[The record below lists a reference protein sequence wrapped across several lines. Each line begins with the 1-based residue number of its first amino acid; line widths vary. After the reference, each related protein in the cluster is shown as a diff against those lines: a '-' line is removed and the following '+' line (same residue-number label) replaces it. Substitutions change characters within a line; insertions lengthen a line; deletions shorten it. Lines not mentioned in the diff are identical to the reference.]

1 MSNKQSLLT
10 KLYLASFPIIANAW
24 ILIVY
29 LKSWLNSND
38 SRIKERIGITD
49 LRRPEGVVIW
59 CHAVSLGESLAILP
73 LINAFV
79 RNKNINVLITSST
92 LSSAKLITKRMPEK
106 SIHQF
111 SPLDHPK
118 WISNFLNHWKPNVSI
133 RVESEIWPNTLKTL
147 YEKKIPIILVNGK
160 ISKRSYNN
168 WKKYPYFANSIFNT
182 ISLVLAKSEEEAE
195 KFKVLGADKVI
206 SIGELK
212 HASPTL
218 PINNDLRE
226 ELKKKITGRP
236 VWIAAS
242 IHKGEEK
249 FVINSHIYLK
259 KIWPDILTVIAPRHL
274 EFSKNIEKLSKRL
287 RLNCIRK
294 SSRRFPDED
303 SDIYIL
309 DTFGELG
316 TLYSII
322 PIVFIGKSLG
332 KKKGG
337 QNPLEPAQLGCQ
349 IIFGNHMENF
359 KKISKEMINKKI
371 AMQIESQEELN
382 FCLEHLLIKQNK
394 QNNRENIKK
403 KLSQI
408 QEEGK
413 KSIQKSYDEI
423 MKYI

>member
-1 MSNKQSLLT
+1 
-10 KLYLASFPIIANAW
+10 
-24 ILIVY
+24 
-29 LKSWLNSND
+29 
-38 SRIKERIGITD
+38 
-49 LRRPEGVVIW
+49 
-59 CHAVSLGESLAILP
+59 
-73 LINAFV
+73 
-79 RNKNINVLITSST
+79 
-92 LSSAKLITKRMPEK
+92 
-106 SIHQF
+106 
-111 SPLDHPK
+111 
-118 WISNFLNHWKPNVSI
+118 
-133 RVESEIWPNTLKTL
+133 
-147 YEKKIPIILVNGK
+147 
-160 ISKRSYNN
+160 
-168 WKKYPYFANSIFNT
+168 
-182 ISLVLAKSEEEAE
+182 
-195 KFKVLGADKVI
+195 
-206 SIGELK
+206 
-212 HASPTL
+212 L

-274 EFSKNIEKLSKRL
+274 EFSKDIEKLSKKL

-294 SSRRFPDED
+294 TSRRFPDEN

-382 FCLEHLLIKQNK
+382 FCLEHLFIKQNK

-403 KLSQI
+403 QLSQI

-413 KSIQKSYDEI
+413 ESIQRSYDEI